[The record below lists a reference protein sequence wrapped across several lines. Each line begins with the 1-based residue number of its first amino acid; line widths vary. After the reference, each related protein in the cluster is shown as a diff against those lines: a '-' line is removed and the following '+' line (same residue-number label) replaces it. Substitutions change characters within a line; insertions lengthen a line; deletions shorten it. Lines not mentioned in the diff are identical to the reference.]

1 MFVKVAIY
9 IEARLHTV
17 HALRTALSI
26 VSVSLAAVNAPLEGN
41 FVHCS
46 STTQQHTGWAAV
58 KILFSSLSSKSLS
71 SRPLLRGSRYQ
82 RRPLYS
88 ALQYL
93 EAESQRRKKGRRSL
107 WPSVVCRH
115 QSEKEVKL
123 LYFACQMTF
132 SLLGRMKNK

>member
-17 HALRTALSI
+17 HALRTALS
-26 VSVSLAAVNAPLEGN
+26 VSLAAVNAPLEGN
-41 FVHCS
+41 FVLRSNTLAGQLLKSCF
-46 STTQQHTGWAAV
+46 
-58 KILFSSLSSKSLS
+58 LLSLSSKSLS
-71 SRPLLRGSRYQ
+71 SRSLLRGSRYQ
-82 RRPLYS
+82 RRPLYG

-123 LYFACQMTF
+123 LYFPCQMTF

>member
-58 KILFSSLSSKSLS
+58 KILFSSLSPA
-71 SRPLLRGSRYQ
+71 SR
-82 RRPLYS
+82 
-88 ALQYL
+88 
-93 EAESQRRKKGRRSL
+93 
-107 WPSVVCRH
+107 
-115 QSEKEVKL
+115 
-123 LYFACQMTF
+123 F
-132 SLLGRMKNK
+132 LLGLYCEDHDTNVDHCTVHCNIWRLKAREERKEESLAFSSVPTSE